1 MKQVMIVAAE
11 ASSSLFAL
19 RLLEHW
25 KNNKADIKAFGVGS
39 NAMEAL
45 GFERFGKAENMA
57 VVGIAEVVEHYS
69 LLKEVFN
76 RLVEEARLRRPS
88 VVVLMDYPDFNL
100 MLAKKL
106 HEMQI
111 PVVYYISPQIWA
123 WRKGRV
129 KKIKKYCREIFV
141 LFPFEVK
148 FYEEQGVPV
157 QFVGHPLLD
166 ELGPQFLNPSYRRT
180 ERQRRGIQD
189 SDFVLGLMPGSRK
202 SEIALHLETQLEV
215 ARKLVQEF
223 PQVKIALLV
232 APTFTREQ
240 MQEKLEDV
248 RFPYML
254 MQDEPFEMIH
264 LTDMIL
270 VASGTATLQVGLM
283 KKPMVIMYKMKW
295 LTYLLAR
302 MIVRGVKFFGLVNL
316 IMDKEVVPECWQ
328 HKASVE
334 NLAVLLRRYV
344 VDPAHRLQVETE
356 LGQIE
361 SRLGSKG
368 ATGRVARALNRYLS
382 PTASSEEKPR

>member
-11 ASSSLFAL
+11 ASSSLFAQ

-25 KNNKADIKAFGVGS
+25 AKFRPDLKAFGVGN
-39 NAMEAL
+39 NAMDAL
-45 GFERFGKAENMA
+45 GFERLGKAEDMA
-57 VVGIAEVVEHYS
+57 VVGVAEVIEHYS
-69 LLKEVFN
+69 HLREVFE
-76 RLVEEARLRRPS
+76 RLVAEAKKRRPS
-88 VVVLMDYPDFNL
+88 VVVLMDYPDFNM

-106 HEMQI
+106 HALNI
-111 PVVYYISPQIWA
+111 PVVYYISPQVWA

-141 LFPFEVK
+141 LFPFEAK

-166 ELGPQFLNPSYRRT
+166 ELGPQFSDANYRQV
-180 ERQRRGIQD
+180 ERRHRGIQD
-189 SDFVLGLMPGSRK
+189 SDIVLGLMPGSRK
-202 SEIALHLETQLEV
+202 GEIARHLETQISV
-215 ARKLVQEF
+215 ARNLVQEF

-240 MQEKLEDV
+240 MQTAMEEV

-295 LTYLLAR
+295 LTYILAR
-302 MIVRGVKFFGLVNL
+302 LIVHGVKFFGLVNL
-316 IMDKEVVPECWQ
+316 IMEKEVVPECWQ
-328 HKASVE
+328 QKASVE
-334 NLAVLLRRYV
+334 NLTALLRKYV
-344 VDPAHRLQVETE
+344 VDVPYRHQVEAE

-368 ATGRVARALNRYLS
+368 ATVRVAQAL
-382 PTASSEEKPR
+382 EKYFAPETHS